1 MIRGLGLRGA
11 LAVNVITMIGIG
23 PLITI
28 PLVLTNLHGSLA
40 LAGWL
45 VGALIALCD
54 GLAWAELGSLYPGSG
69 GTYVFLREAF
79 GRDRWGRLLGFMFAW
94 QIVLAA
100 PLVLAT
106 GYIGFAKYAGYLWPP
121 LAANTRLSDVL
132 GAGARHAWPVWADHL
147 WQRWSAAIPL
157 QGVVASGVALL
168 TLALLY
174 RPIGRIA
181 STSLALAAIS
191 VGAVLAV
198 IGASATHFSSVQA
211 FSLDPH
217 GSHWSMLAAGLG
229 PALVITLYDYYGYGQ
244 AATVSDEV
252 RSPARVLPFATV
264 ASILA
269 VCALYVALQI
279 GVLGAV
285 PWSSLVATT
294 PSGSPPDAAGFV
306 GSTVVQ
312 RGWGVTAARVV
323 TLAIL
328 VTAFA
333 STFGNLLGYSRIPYA
348 AARDGV
354 FLQIFGRLHASGRF
368 PYVALLV
375 IGLLAI
381 PACFLDL
388 STVIAALT
396 TGLVIIQSLAQI
408 AALFALRARGIR
420 APYRMWLFPLP
431 AIVAAAGWIYIF
443 FSSGGPAIAFGLGT
457 LAIGLVVYAF
467 RAKVTASWPF
477 DARAALC
484 VMTALG
490 STLALARPTAAA
502 TMAPAPTYGHSA
514 LVERDG
520 STVFEVDR
528 KPFFVFGAA
537 FFYERLPRSEWAASL
552 SALRALGIN
561 TLDLYVIW
569 NWHETADGRFDFD
582 GHSDPRRDLR
592 GLLKLARADGF
603 ALIVRPG
610 PVIRNE
616 WRNGGYPPW
625 LLQRPEYGMPLH
637 DLLEGR
643 YPPTATLQNAHSDDA
658 AAQWLANATH
668 MRYAERWL
676 RRALREFAPVADRVL
691 AVQLD
696 DDQGAYIDNQTWPAP
711 HLTAYLNRLGSIVHA
726 ATSPAV
732 PLFIN
737 TYQMKVTAAAPVW
750 AMGNWYQS
758 DAYALGEHD
767 RAQLEFSDGLLQTRP
782 RQPLMLSEFQA
793 GWLLGPDDSRPR
805 SADPA
810 NTALALTTAL
820 GQGVRG
826 VVNFPAQDSLY
837 PAGMEAPFANA
848 FYSWDA
854 ALGLDLRASA
864 RYAPTARVG
873 HFIDAFGSVLAAS
886 RPHYDAQIAYL
897 TSALDE
903 TTLGQDDVNAIADA
917 TLESLRGCR
926 NASLA
931 CKLVDLR
938 FADDATLRRI
948 PILFVPPAPKPLT
961 AAATAR
967 LRAFAAAGGTVV
979 QLTRSLDNEAAD
991 AALERAGRSRTV
1003 DFAPGAVFAA
1013 APSGSGVRG
1022 FLTLPNYSDRP
1033 LVLQRVI
1040 VYLGV
1045 MDRIELPRL
1054 VVQPRD
1060 VLLAPVGLS
1069 AKAYSLAGTQG
1080 ATLDA
1085 TDCPLRL
1092 ARSQPRMS
1100 GPVQLGLEAHEG
1112 ECHVY
1117 FSRGTVVVDR
1127 AFGPVASNAR
1137 RASLAGARIAI
1148 RSDATIPEPLGLRMR
1163 VPVGRS
1169 EGRVIDAFGGGD
1181 ETVVLQNALVRVL
1194 LSPLAG
1200 GRAFVFEDLATHAN
1214 VFTTVGALRDD
1225 VAIEP
1230 TLSTVDRIAK
1240 YTHQFPAGMFNRPYD
1255 VMLVNTGTHA
1265 SARLAYRAP
1274 DVVPLG
1280 ATFDRTVSLDPDV
1293 REFGVD
1299 ESVAFSSLDML
1310 AGQRAV
1316 TVSSLAVG
1324 DTTKMTTQMV
1334 LRDGMAP
1341 APFAADTTVAVPGNA
1356 LGFYDSA
1363 TKQLAVIAWRR
1374 GDIESATL
1382 LERKASIVARLT
1394 LSSVGTAHTLYA
1406 CATASTI
1413 EAAQADLMEVEAH
1426 AQGPAPGPTNNPP

>member
-79 GRDRWGRLLGFMFAW
+79 GRERWGRLFGFMFAW

-121 LAANTRLSDVL
+121 LAANVR
-132 GAGARHAWPVWADHL
+132 
-147 WQRWSAAIPL
+147 L
-157 QGVVASGVALL
+157 QGVVAAVVALL

-174 RPIGRIA
+174 RPIGRVA
-181 STSLALAAIS
+181 ATSLALAGIS
-191 VGAVLAV
+191 VAAVLAV
-198 IGASATHFSSVQA
+198 IGASAAHFSPVQA
-211 FSLDPH
+211 FSFDPQ

-244 AATVSDEV
+244 ACTVSDEV
-252 RSPARVLPFATV
+252 RAPARILPIATV
-264 ASILA
+264 ASILG
-269 VCALYVALQI
+269 VCLLYVALQI
-279 GVLGAV
+279 GILGAV

-294 PSGSPPDAAGFV
+294 PGGSPPDAAGYV

-312 RGWGVTAARVV
+312 QGWGLNAARVV

-333 STFGNLLGYSRIPYA
+333 STFGNLLGYSRIPFA

-354 FLQIFGRLHASGRF
+354 FLRAFGKLHESGRF
-368 PYVALLV
+368 PHVALLT

-408 AALFALRARGIR
+408 AALFALRARGVR

-431 AIVAAAGWIYIF
+431 ALVAAAGWVYIF
-443 FSSGGPAIAFGLGT
+443 FSSGGPAIAFGLVT
-457 LAIGLVVYAF
+457 LAAGLAVYAV
-467 RAKVTASWPF
+467 RAKMTARWPF
-477 DARAALC
+477 VARTALC
-484 VMTALG
+484 LAAAFG
-490 STLALARPTAAA
+490 SLAFFARPVDAAA
-502 TMAPAPTYGHSA
+502 AASAPAYGHSA
-514 LVERDG
+514 FVERG
-520 STVFEVDR
+520 GATVFEVDH

-552 SALRALGIN
+552 RALRALGIN

-569 NWHETADGRFDFD
+569 NWHELADGRFDFD
-582 GHSDPRRDLR
+582 GHTDPRRDLR
-592 GLLKLARADGF
+592 GLLKLARSDGF
-603 ALIVRPG
+603 DLIVRPG

-625 LLQRPEYGMPLH
+625 LLERPEYGMPVH

-658 AAQWLANATH
+658 AAAWMTNATH

-676 RRALREFAPVADRVL
+676 RRALAEFAPVADRVL
-691 AVQLD
+691 AIQLD

-711 HLTAYLNRLGSIVHA
+711 NLTAYLNRLGSIVHA

-737 TYQMKVTAAAPVW
+737 TYQMKVTASAPVW

-758 DAYALGEHD
+758 DAFALGEHD

-782 RQPLMLSEFQA
+782 HQPLMLSEFQA
-793 GWLLGPDDSRPR
+793 GWLLGPDDIRPR
-805 SADPA
+805 AADPA

-826 VVNFPAQDSLY
+826 VVTFPAQDTLY
-837 PAGMEAPFANA
+837 PAGMEAPFANSLYA
-848 FYSWDA
+848 WDA
-854 ALGLDLRASA
+854 ALGLDLRESA
-864 RYAPTARVG
+864 RYAPTARFGQFV
-873 HFIDAFGSVLAAS
+873 DAFGPVLAAAQ
-886 RPHYDAQIAYL
+886 PHYDAQIAYL

-903 TTLGQDDVNAIADA
+903 TSLTQDDVNAIADA
-917 TLESLRGCR
+917 TLETQRGCR

-931 CKLVDLR
+931 CRLVDLR

-948 PILFVPPAPKPLT
+948 PILLVPPAPKPLT
-961 AAATAR
+961 AAVNAR
-967 LRAFAAAGGTVV
+967 LRALAAAGLTVV
-979 QLTRSLDNEAAD
+979 QLARPLDNDVAD
-991 AALERAGRSRTV
+991 GALERAGRARTV
-1003 DFAPGAVFAA
+1003 DFAPGAVYAA
-1013 APSGSGVRG
+1013 APGSGMRG

-1033 LVLQRVI
+1033 LVLQRVVI
-1040 VYLGV
+1040 HLGV

-1054 VVQPRD
+1054 VVPPRD
-1060 VLLAPVGLS
+1060 VLLAPLGLNP
-1069 AKAYSLAGTQG
+1069 KEYSLAGVRD

-1085 TDCPLRL
+1085 TDCPLRRDAAPASL
-1092 ARSQPRMS
+1092 
-1100 GPVQLGLEAHEG
+1100 GPVRLAVGAHAG
-1112 ECHVY
+1112 ECHVF
-1117 FSRGTVVVDR
+1117 FSRGRVVVDR
-1127 AFGPVASNAR
+1127 SFGPLVSTAR
-1137 RASLAGARIAI
+1137 GETLAGPRIGI
-1148 RSDATIPEPLGLRMR
+1148 RSDATIPEPAGLAMR

-1194 LSPLAG
+1194 VSPLAG

-1214 VFTTVGALRDD
+1214 VFTSVGALRDD

-1230 TLSTVDRIAK
+1230 PLSTVDRIAK
-1240 YTHQFPAGMFNRPYD
+1240 YTHQFPAGTFNRPYD
-1255 VMLVNTGTHA
+1255 VTLVNTGTHA

-1274 DVVPLG
+1274 DVLPLG
-1280 ATFDRTVSLDPDV
+1280 ATFDRTISLDPDV
-1293 REFGVD
+1293 REFAVD
-1299 ESVAFSSLDML
+1299 ESVAFSSLDTL

-1334 LRDGMAP
+1334 LRDGVAP
-1341 APFAADTTVAVPGNA
+1341 APFAADTTVAVVGNG

-1363 TKQLAVIAWRR
+1363 TKQLAMIAWRR
-1374 GDIESATL
+1374 SDIESASL
-1382 LERKASIVARLT
+1382 LERKGSVVARLT
-1394 LSSVGTAHTLYA
+1394 LATAGSAHTLYA
-1406 CATASTI
+1406 CGTAPTLG
-1413 EAAQADLMEVEAH
+1413 AAQAALLEIEAH
-1426 AQGPAPGPTNNPP
+1426 AQGATAARTNIPH